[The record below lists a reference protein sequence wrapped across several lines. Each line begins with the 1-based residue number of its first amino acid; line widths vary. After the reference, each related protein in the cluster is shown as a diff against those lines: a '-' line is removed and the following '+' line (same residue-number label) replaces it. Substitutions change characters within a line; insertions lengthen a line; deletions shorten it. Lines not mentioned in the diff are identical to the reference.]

1 MMEEIKLSTGIKKI
15 AIKDEEGE
23 VVTVLS
29 VNVADAGTADKFARI
44 INELNGI
51 YGRCEEEADQ
61 WKKDHEAVAV
71 TEENKIPL
79 ILEVNRIRVKYLNQ
93 IINSI
98 DELFGEGTIKKIY
111 GEIVPDENALMEF
124 IEQIIPVMSSL
135 FNKRFEQ
142 TKKRYNSGR
151 KGARA

>member
-1 MMEEIKLSTGIKKI
+1 MKEIKLSTGIKKI
-15 AIKDEEGE
+15 AIKDEDGE

-29 VNVADAGTADKFARI
+29 VNVAEARTADKFARI
-44 INELNGI
+44 IDELNGI
-51 YGRCEEEADQ
+51 YGRCEEEAEQ
-61 WKKDHEAVAV
+61 WKQDHADVAV
-71 TEENKIPL
+71 TEENQIPL

-98 DELFGEGTIKKIY
+98 EEIFGAGTIKNIY

-142 TKKRYNSGR
+142 TKKRYNSNR